1 MRTQSRIVRPSIG
14 QNSSCQWDEHMCV
27 SDSRCI
33 NLNLTCDGGS
43 DCFDGSDESI
53 CPFTGMSIIHM
64 DFAYRNII
72 KNI

>member
-1 MRTQSRIVRPSIG
+1 
-14 QNSSCQWDEHMCV
+14 MCV

-64 DFAYRNII
+64 DFAYHNII
-72 KNI
+72 QNI